1 MQCEK
6 LFYNDSFA
14 TTFTAEV
21 VDCFENKDH
30 FAIVLDKTLFYP
42 EGGGQPCDH
51 GVIRFGDSVAE
62 IFDVNPD
69 LIGKD
74 TSGLFRGGAPY
85 NNKRPRQRSAAES
98 RRSCSHR

>member
-1 MQCEK
+1 MSCEK

-42 EGGGQPCDH
+42 
-51 GVIRFGDSVAE
+51 ILNE
-62 IFDVNPD
+62 IILNFLPGC
-69 LIGKD
+69 GKI
-74 TSGLFRGGAPY
+74 THFSG
-85 NNKRPRQRSAAES
+85 NKQF
-98 RRSCSHR
+98 